1 MIEPKNI
8 LLLLILIIS
17 TLQIHAQEPIQ
28 RVEYS
33 VHFESDQYHLT
44 KNEAEL
50 LHSFVDSLQQY
61 DVKRIY
67 LTGHTD
73 SDADSLYN
81 VELSKNRTTEIK
93 KLLSIRGID
102 SNVLRMTYHGE
113 AKPVAAN
120 SDEKSKALNR
130 RVHLRVLY
138 TLRKVSL
145 EKKENE
151 LDQTPKDTCQ
161 GDTTIALPQGTLLTL
176 NTCEFLK
183 KKDCVNFE
191 EILTPSAVQRRNVNT
206 VDNRENP
213 LVSFGMFAI
222 DARPG
227 CQKTCLT
234 APLTVNIP
242 FPKSN
247 CYRGTPSLFDL
258 NTRNSWSR
266 TRGNNGQ
273 VRVVT
278 INGARYFQFT
288 IANPCSNTMK
298 NLDCKVER
306 PPKVTFRVNRNFTID
321 SIVLYDS
328 CPFYNYTL
336 TPGKNKSAHKIKK
349 EMPCFVGD
357 GYMKVTLSDKNGK
370 RLLISAQRPY
380 ELAKRRIFSRCG
392 KRKDEP
398 RVKNEKGLLKFRER
412 PLYRRY
418 KIKKY
423 QIESART

>member
-28 RVEYS
+28 RIEYS

-288 IANPCSNTMK
+288 IANPCSKTW
-298 NLDCKVER
+298 
-306 PPKVTFRVNRNFTID
+306 T
-321 SIVLYDS
+321 
-328 CPFYNYTL
+328 
-336 TPGKNKSAHKIKK
+336 
-349 EMPCFVGD
+349 
-357 GYMKVTLSDKNGK
+357 
-370 RLLISAQRPY
+370 
-380 ELAKRRIFSRCG
+380 AK
-392 KRKDEP
+392 
-398 RVKNEKGLLKFRER
+398 
-412 PLYRRY
+412 
-418 KIKKY
+418 
-423 QIESART
+423 